1 MLRSSR
7 DLAREWIRR
16 LGVIGFVMFVL
27 ACSGGGCTSGCAGC
41 GVTPLPGG
49 FPKASTI
56 PNAGSVRV
64 PRAGLDLMQ
73 TNLGA
78 IAGQVLGG
86 VTITYPIGKNSTDL
100 TVGKVEICAN
110 PNSSQCQAII
120 NIAG

>member
-1 MLRSSR
+1 MLRLS
-7 DLAREWIRR
+7 REWIRR

-56 PNAGSVRV
+56 TNAGSVRLT
-64 PRAGLDLMQ
+64 RSGLDFLQ

-86 VTITYPIGKNSTDL
+86 GTITYPIGKSSGTFAFVTY
-100 TVGKVEICAN
+100 TVC
-110 PNSSQCQAII
+110 
-120 NIAG
+120 